1 MRGGKKVQSK
11 QPSKL
16 PWILLGIAFLLFFM
30 FMCSGG
36 EVLTG
41 NVALIKV
48 EGVIL
53 TSAGDGLFSEGV
65 SSAEVVRQ
73 INQAKEDNSI
83 QAIVVEIN
91 SPGGSA
97 VASQEISDA
106 LKSTYKPTVSYIRD
120 AGASGGYWVASAT
133 DMIYASPLSIVGSV
147 GVTSAQLEY
156 AGLLERYNISYR
168 RTTAGK
174 FKDIGTPFRE
184 QTQEEE
190 ERLDIKLD
198 LLHDYFIEEVR
209 ENRNLPDKVVAEISQ
224 ADFYV
229 GIQAMELGLIDA
241 YGGRA
246 EAVAYIEQQ
255 IGNDAALVDYTPEP
269 TLLDVLTGVISE
281 KDIVVQADVAGGG
294 IAFR

>member
-1 MRGGKKVQSK
+1 MRGGKKVSTK
-11 QPSKL
+11 QQSKL

-36 EVLTG
+36 EVLSG

-53 TSAGDGLFSEGV
+53 TSAGDGLFAEGI
-65 SSAEVVRQ
+65 SSAEIVRQ
-73 INQAKEDNSI
+73 INLAKEDSGI
-83 QAIVVEIN
+83 QAILVEIN

-97 VASQEISDA
+97 VASQEIGDA
-106 LKSTYKPTVSYIRD
+106 LKSSTKPTASYIRD

-133 DMIYASPLSIVGSV
+133 DQIFASPLSIVGSV
-147 GVTSAQLEY
+147 GVTAAQLEY
-156 AGLLERYNISYR
+156 AGLLERFNISYR

-184 QTQEEE
+184 QTEEE
-190 ERLDIKLD
+190 EDRLDVKLS

-209 ENRNLPDKVVAEISQ
+209 VNRDLSDQVVAEISQ

-229 GIQAMELGLIDA
+229 GIQAMELGLIDS

-246 EAVAYIEQQ
+246 EAVSYLEEQM
-255 IGNDAALVDYTPEP
+255 GGSATLVDYSPEP
-269 TLLDVLTGVISE
+269 TLLDVLTGVLSE
-281 KDIVVQADVAGGG
+281 KDIVLQADVGSGG
-294 IAFR
+294 ISFR